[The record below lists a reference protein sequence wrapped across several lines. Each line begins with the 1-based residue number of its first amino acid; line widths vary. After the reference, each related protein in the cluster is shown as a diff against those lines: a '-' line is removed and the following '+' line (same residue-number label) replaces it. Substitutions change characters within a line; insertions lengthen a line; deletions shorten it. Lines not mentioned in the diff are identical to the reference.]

1 MKKWKKTDDW
11 EVAFNNYNDNVD
23 EIEQGLNNRY
33 TKQEVDDKFNE
44 LGHTIKRYGVRR
56 KLGATTAELER
67 IGNSIGL
74 VANADTNLE
83 SYNVVVNDF
92 DTIYPWSHMK
102 KCIITD
108 TGKVIYETDPD
119 YEVANGD
126 YMVEVPP
133 FYIKHTNDG
142 EDLEYWVSELGGAD
156 YEKVDKFYIGRFK
169 TSEGHKSIPYV
180 APLVSMSRPNFRTG
194 ATSKGAGWGLI
205 DMKAHYALRTLY
217 QVEFAHLNSQL
228 KLGTGVTSARYSN
241 DDVALIAENNTNR
254 IVVSETTANAFE
266 IGETISIGTTRGN
279 VSVFEGRLIT
289 EIKEAENGNWQIV
302 FDGNPVDIAE
312 GRVVYASGQHSG
324 KTLDLTSSSGTS
336 KGRNGIQSIS
346 YRGIEDIFGNVD
358 EWVDG
363 SLINDHQNYVFEN
376 RDDYADTLTAN
387 AIEAGYANINENGYS
402 LEMGYDINNK
412 YVEFPIMLGG
422 GSSTGYTDY
431 YYQATG
437 LRAPRVGG
445 YWNTGSSA
453 GLFSWYLANA
463 PSTAFVAIGSRL
475 LFIKP

>member
-1 MKKWKKTDDW
+1 MKKWLETDSF
-11 EVAFNNYNDNVD
+11 EEAFEKYNDNVD
-23 EIEQGLNNRY
+23 EFNNSGY
-33 TKQEVDDKFNE
+33 IV
-44 LGHTIKRYGVRR
+44 KRYGVRR

-83 SYNVVVNDF
+83 SYNVVINDF

-142 EDLEYWVSELGGAD
+142 EYLEYWVSELGGAD

-194 ATSKGAGWGLI
+194 ATSKGDGWGII
-205 DMKAHYALRTLY
+205 DMKAHYILRTLY

-228 KLGTGVTSARYSN
+228 KLGQGVSSVRYSD

-266 IGETISIGTTRGN
+266 IGETISIGSSRGS
-279 VSVFEGRLIT
+279 VSVAEGRLIT
-289 EIKEAENGNWQIV
+289 DIKEYQDNWEIV
-302 FDGNPVDIAE
+302 FDGEPVDIVV
-312 GRVVYASGQHSG
+312 GRVVSSTGQHSG

-336 KGRNGIQSIS
+336 KGRNGRQSIS
-346 YRGIEDIFGNVD
+346 YRGVEDIFGNVW

-363 SLINDHQNYVFEN
+363 ALISDHQTYVFDNPE
-376 RDDYADTLTAN
+376 DYADTLTEN
-387 AIEAGYANINENGYS
+387 ATEIGYVNIDANGYP
-402 LEMGYDINNK
+402 LEMGYDIHNK
-412 YVEFPIMLGG
+412 YVEFPVTLGG

-431 YYQATG
+431 YYQSTG
-437 LRAPRVGG
+437 VRAPLVGG
-445 YWNTGSSA
+445 AWSNGSSA
-453 GLFSWYLANA
+453 GLFYWNLNFA
-463 PSTAFVAIGSRL
+463 PSSASVSIGSRL
-475 LFIKP
+475 LFAKP